1 MSNLARYLVHGFR
14 YGFRIQ
20 FIGNRAP
27 FESPNLKSA
36 LQNPDLVLSKL
47 QKEID
52 AGRIVG
58 PLTNAPF
65 PDFRT
70 SPIGIVPKKTPNE
83 VRLIQHLSYPS
94 GFSVNDNI
102 PDDCSTVHYATI
114 NQAVKIVQ
122 RLGVGCFM
130 AKTDIKSAFRI
141 IPIHPQDYSL
151 LGIKWADKY
160 YFDRCLPMGCS
171 SSCAIFETFSTALEW
186 LSLHKLRASAV
197 LHILDDFLFVA
208 PSAEKCEAD
217 LANFLRLCDY
227 LGVPIAHEKTVQPRT
242 TLEFAGITLDS
253 VSQEARL
260 PPDKLQKCRTLLH
273 QFHKRRTVT
282 LRELQSLIGLL
293 NFACSVVVPGRAFL
307 RRLVDLTKGIKKA
320 YHHIRL
326 NKGARHDIKLWL
338 TFLDNFNGR
347 AFFLSDRWETSA
359 TLQLFTDAAGSKG
372 YGAVFG
378 SHWFYGAWPGSW
390 RSLNISCLE
399 LFPITL
405 SVHVWGYLMA
415 NQRVVFFTDNAAL
428 VDIINKQSSK
438 HKLIM
443 ALLRPLILCCL
454 RHNILFKAR
463 HVPGLQNSRADF
475 ISRFQIDS
483 FKAITPDFNISH
495 SGPDEPSTGELVA
508 NLRDLLSSAL
518 KPGSRKLYQRA
529 WAVFQDFAHRFYKTS
544 SPQLP
549 LSPNMLALFIS
560 YLSARQLAPSTIASY
575 ISALSYVHKLK
586 SFSDPTKSFLI
597 QKLLTAVSRRR
608 KSDIRLPITRPVLHE
623 LVRSLRFTNS
633 SAFQRTL
640 YRAMFLLAFYGFFRI
655 GELAANSAKSVST
668 VLQFS
673 ALRFLISDGKA
684 HFLKLVISEYKHN
697 VNNRPF
703 EILGSFSNDN
713 GDGNENVT
721 NLHIQWAK
729 TIALHAPHVRFSY
742 LSISLPSSAKQQR
755 EITKF
760 EVLRRTSALGRQIF
774 IFLP

>member
-36 LQNPDLVLSKL
+36 VQNPDLVLSKL

-483 FKAITPDFNISH
+483 FKAITPD
-495 SGPDEPSTGELVA
+495 A
-508 NLRDLLSSAL
+508 
-518 KPGSRKLYQRA
+518 
-529 WAVFQDFAHRFYKTS
+529 
-544 SPQLP
+544 
-549 LSPNMLALFIS
+549 
-560 YLSARQLAPSTIASY
+560 
-575 ISALSYVHKLK
+575 
-586 SFSDPTKSFLI
+586 DPFPT
-597 QKLLTAVSRRR
+597 
-608 KSDIRLPITRPVLHE
+608 PV
-623 LVRSLRFTNS
+623 
-633 SAFQRTL
+633 
-640 YRAMFLLAFYGFFRI
+640 
-655 GELAANSAKSVST
+655 
-668 VLQFS
+668 
-673 ALRFLISDGKA
+673 
-684 HFLKLVISEYKHN
+684 
-697 VNNRPF
+697 P
-703 EILGSFSNDN
+703 
-713 GDGNENVT
+713 T
-721 NLHIQWAK
+721 NLLPESW
-729 TIALHAPHVRFSY
+729 
-742 LSISLPSSAKQQR
+742 SL
-755 EITKF
+755 I
-760 EVLRRTSALGRQIF
+760 
-774 IFLP
+774 